1 MANESA
7 EKLELIKQKQEE
19 IDRLRKEISELKKP
33 SSIKSLLKNE
43 KVYEWNSDTHELI
56 LSKNFCFENMWKCIK
71 ELSIE
76 LFKPKYRPHR
86 LYSRVKVKDLTH
98 KEVRIAAEFSDEI
111 IDIWNKYMLKIYG
124 DKVYGDKE
132 VQ

>member
-19 IDRLRKEISELKKP
+19 IDRLHKEISELKNP

-43 KVYEWNSDTHELI
+43 KVYECNSDTHELI

-76 LFKPKYRPHR
+76 LFKPKYKPHK
-86 LYSRVKVKDLTH
+86 LYSRVKVQDLTRE
-98 KEVRIAAEFSDEI
+98 EVQLAAEFSDEI
-111 IDIWNKYMLKIYG
+111 INVWNKYMVKIYG
-124 DKVYGDKE
+124 NKE
-132 VQ
+132 AQ